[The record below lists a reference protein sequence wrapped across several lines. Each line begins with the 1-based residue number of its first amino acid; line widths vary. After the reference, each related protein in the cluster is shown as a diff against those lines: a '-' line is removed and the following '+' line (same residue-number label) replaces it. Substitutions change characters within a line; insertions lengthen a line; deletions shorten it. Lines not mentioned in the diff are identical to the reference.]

1 MNYFEQKL
9 KTILENRYLSDE
21 WVTPDDIYY
30 FSDALGGI
38 TFIDYNDDFVYG
50 DIGET
55 HPKVADR
62 TEELEGQKRGTL
74 LDHAI
79 LGRSA
84 LFSEPNEENHWQEIF
99 GFIDNYPSFVI
110 SFWDMD
116 ITEEE
121 INRVSQ
127 KVIEAYNVPDMDTY
141 VSSYPH
147 GIMKYG
153 SRMSKKE
160 STPEREKEYE
170 LQRQLHLMRPEQK
183 KAAMQQL
190 GLGSS
195 GKPSAGQR
203 AGLTPGQKYWAMSSE
218 GRK

>member
-1 MNYFEQKL
+1 LGYEFGGQEVSYFEQKL

-79 LGRSA
+79 LGRSYLVLLITTHHL
-84 LFSEPNEENHWQEIF
+84 LFHF
-99 GFIDNYPSFVI
+99 GIWI
-110 SFWDMD
+110 
-116 ITEEE
+116 
-121 INRVSQ
+121 
-127 KVIEAYNVPDMDTY
+127 
-141 VSSYPH
+141 
-147 GIMKYG
+147 
-153 SRMSKKE
+153 
-160 STPEREKEYE
+160 
-170 LQRQLHLMRPEQK
+170 
-183 KAAMQQL
+183 
-190 GLGSS
+190 
-195 GKPSAGQR
+195 
-203 AGLTPGQKYWAMSSE
+203 
-218 GRK
+218 